1 MRIYANKIF
10 LKRTYCVIIILRQP
24 CFRVVR
30 PPIDKEV
37 MPYEELRFQR
47 PHGFWDV
54 SLSIADFHSFD
65 GPVKRVFNKKKP
77 HPKLGNCGMRL
88 FSIT

>member
-1 MRIYANKIF
+1 MTTVFQGGLAS
-10 LKRTYCVIIILRQP
+10 LP
-24 CFRVVR
+24 
-30 PPIDKEV
+30 KEV

-65 GPVKRVFNKKKP
+65 GPVKIIFRKKKT
-77 HPKLGNCGMRL
+77 HPKLGTAGWA
-88 FSIT
+88 SSP

>member
-1 MRIYANKIF
+1 M
-10 LKRTYCVIIILRQP
+10 
-24 CFRVVR
+24 VR

-47 PHGFWDV
+47 PYGFWDV

-65 GPVKRVFNKKKP
+65 GPVKIIFRKKKI
-77 HPKLGNCGMRL
+77 HPKLDQRGMDF
-88 FSIT
+88 FS